1 MGVQVC
7 ITIVDVKTS
16 LIVNIFVRS
25 LLIVIYNYFCEHFF
39 KFYRVFSHA
48 CFSTLVTHIYKEEN
62 ECDCRLVIIE
72 LSLNFFVYDY
82 SIPLEV
88 REAYIYT
95 Q

>member
-1 MGVQVC
+1 MFF
-7 ITIVDVKTS
+7 
-16 LIVNIFVRS
+16 NIDS
-25 LLIVIYNYFCEHFF
+25 M
-39 KFYRVFSHA
+39 
-48 CFSTLVTHIYKEEN
+48 VTHIYKEEN